1 MFLWGFFRSLDGG
14 EAEIDA
20 GRLLSAQRFLLRW
33 ESRSALPRLHAHCPR
48 ALREVWVVTVRPSSC
63 MSSDRSPVV
72 CRSSVECTAAFD
84 CTTRQQDISSS
95 FSPARMALSPL
106 PAPRLGS
113 VSVFVQL
120 HHCCCLIGPVAV
132 RSLFCAHV
140 ASSVCPVACKY
151 PHPLPC
157 RSDPSGSAM
166 ALCNHFSWHCSAMQK
181 HQFGLAPRWRLRAPP
196 IVDAVCPGLFSRAST
211 AEKPGVP
218 GLDAAG
224 ILSVA

>member
-1 MFLWGFFRSLDGG
+1 MTPFGAACPPMAHAMKMRSCSPHRQSVMSLWGFFRSLDGG
-14 EAEIDA
+14 EAAIDA
-20 GRLLSAQRFLLRW
+20 GRLLSAKRFLLRW

-48 ALREVWVVTVRPSSC
+48 ALREVWVVTFRPSSC

-84 CTTRQQDISSS
+84 STTRQQDISSS

-132 RSLFCAHV
+132 HSLFCAHV
-140 ASSVCPVACKY
+140 ASSVRPVACKY
-151 PHPLPC
+151 PHPLP
-157 RSDPSGSAM
+157 RSSA
-166 ALCNHFSWHCSAMQK
+166 AGPASS
-181 HQFGLAPRWRLRAPP
+181 PAPP
-196 IVDAVCPGLFSRAST
+196 TQNNHASLVSM
-211 AEKPGVP
+211 PQV
-218 GLDAAG
+218 
-224 ILSVA
+224 SFQ

>member
-14 EAEIDA
+14 KSVIDA
-20 GRLLSAQRFLLRW
+20 RCLLSAQRFFLRW
-33 ESRSALPRLHAHCPR
+33 ESRSALPCLHAHCPC
-48 ALREVWVVTVRPSSC
+48 ALRGVWVVTVRPSSC
-63 MSSDRSPVV
+63 LSSDRSPAV
-72 CRSSVECTAAFD
+72 CRSSVECTAAFCD

-151 PHPLPC
+151 PHPLPR

-166 ALCNHFSWHCSAMQK
+166 ALCNHFSWHCSAMQV
-181 HQFGLAPRWRLRAPP
+181 H
-196 IVDAVCPGLFSRAST
+196 
-211 AEKPGVP
+211 
-218 GLDAAG
+218 
-224 ILSVA
+224 

>member
-1 MFLWGFFRSLDGG
+1 MTPFGAACPPMAHAMKMRSCSPHRQSVMSLWGFFRSLDGG
-14 EAEIDA
+14 EAAIDA
-20 GRLLSAQRFLLRW
+20 GRLLSAKRFLLRW

-48 ALREVWVVTVRPSSC
+48 ALREVWVVTFRLSSC

-132 RSLFCAHV
+132 HSLFCAHV
-140 ASSVCPVACKY
+140 ASSVRPVACKY
-151 PHPLPC
+151 PHPLP
-157 RSDPSGSAM
+157 RSSA
-166 ALCNHFSWHCSAMQK
+166 AGPASS
-181 HQFGLAPRWRLRAPP
+181 PAPP
-196 IVDAVCPGLFSRAST
+196 TQNNHASLVSM
-211 AEKPGVP
+211 PQV
-218 GLDAAG
+218 
-224 ILSVA
+224 SFQ